1 MINNWKWQLVRL
13 LKSHI
18 ILISRNLKIDFRAN
32 LNVTVIGYHLDFV
45 QAAKSTQQFFGILLN
60 NQVNLSPY
68 AIRSE
73 TLNNWTCTFLMVSY
87 LWKHK
92 KNTYIVIEKNNWIKF
107 ILLKSSVHYAFFLLH
122 WIKYLRNIQ
131 KHSTGFEMTTI
142 LIFFPLH
149 AI

>member
-1 MINNWKWQLVRL
+1 MRL

-32 LNVTVIGYHLDFV
+32 LNVTVTGYHLDFM

-73 TLNNWTCTFLMVSY
+73 TFSDGKLFV
-87 LWKHK
+87 K
-92 KNTYIVIEKNNWIKF
+92 
-107 ILLKSSVHYAFFLLH
+107 A
-122 WIKYLRNIQ
+122 
-131 KHSTGFEMTTI
+131 
-142 LIFFPLH
+142 
-149 AI
+149 